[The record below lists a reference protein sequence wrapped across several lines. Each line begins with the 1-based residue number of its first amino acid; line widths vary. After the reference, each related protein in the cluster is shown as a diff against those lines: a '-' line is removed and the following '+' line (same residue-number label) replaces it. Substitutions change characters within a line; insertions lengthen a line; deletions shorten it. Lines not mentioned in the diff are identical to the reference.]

1 MSETKKLVAYFS
13 CSGVTEEVAEN
24 LASAAG
30 ADLFKIQPAIPYTR
44 KDLDW
49 MDKKSRSTLEM
60 KDPAARPDISG
71 RAANMEEYDVIFV
84 GFPIWWYTAPRI
96 IQTFLESYDFKG
108 KTIVPFATSG
118 GSGLGDT
125 AKSLQTSCPGARILE
140 GRLLNGRQEPASL
153 AEWAGT
159 F

>member
-1 MSETKKLVAYFS
+1 MSEMKKLVAYFS

-60 KDPAARPDISG
+60 KDPAARPDIAGSQYG
-71 RAANMEEYDVIFV
+71 RI
-84 GFPIWWYTAPRI
+84 
-96 IQTFLESYDFKG
+96 
-108 KTIVPFATSG
+108 
-118 GSGLGDT
+118 
-125 AKSLQTSCPGARILE
+125 
-140 GRLLNGRQEPASL
+140 
-153 AEWAGT
+153 
-159 F
+159 

>member
-60 KDPAARPDISG
+60 KDPAARPDIAG
-71 RAANMEEYDVIFV
+71 RAANMKEYDVIFV

-140 GRLLNGRQEPASL
+140 GRLLNGRQDPASL